1 LAVCYP
7 SFGCAIVTD
16 RGRFLSALYRE
27 VVLTNVSELRSF
39 EYILFL
45 CCDCIHIKFAMKSF
59 TCREAPRLLSRSNLA
74 QRAPVAAHR
83 NANTWRQEQRRGF
96 GSTRRLLVVKPY
108 LLADIGE
115 GITECQVIQW
125 FVKPGARVEQ
135 FDPICEVQSDKASVE
150 ITSRFD
156 GVIKK
161 LYYEPDDMAKV
172 GKPLVDIDIQSE
184 ISPAD
189 EALLNDGSGA
199 PANKQAPEQSQTQE
213 QGIELDRNDTKAASG
228 NFSTPAQSLPSEP
241 VQEHSKP
248 PRQLGKHASLATPAV
263 RHIIKENK
271 LNIEDIEGTGK
282 EGRVTK
288 EDVQRY
294 IEASRQSAAAPLVSS
309 TPTPGPKPTQ
319 QVEDQTKPL
328 SPIQAGMFKQMT
340 KSLSI
345 PHFLYTDSVDFSS
358 LTSLRQKY
366 NAGREKADRITPLPI
381 IIKAVSLTLHQ
392 YPLINSH
399 LDTTNP
405 NKPQI
410 ILKGSH
416 NIGIAVDSPSG
427 LLVPVIKNVQ
437 DHSIASLA
445 AEIQRLSSLARE
457 GKLTSADMT
466 GATFTVSNIG
476 SIGGTAVA
484 PVIVGPQVGIL
495 GIGRAKV
502 IPAFGKNGE
511 LVKREECVFSWSADH
526 RVVDGAYVARAA
538 DEVRKCIESVESML
552 VRMR

>member
-1 LAVCYP
+1 
-7 SFGCAIVTD
+7 
-16 RGRFLSALYRE
+16 
-27 VVLTNVSELRSF
+27 
-39 EYILFL
+39 
-45 CCDCIHIKFAMKSF
+45 MKSF
-59 TCREAPRLLSRSNLA
+59 ASREASRLFSRSRLT
-74 QRAPVAAHR
+74 HR
-83 NANTWRQEQRRGF
+83 PSITASRRNPNIRIQEQTRGF
-96 GSTRRLLVVKPY
+96 RETRGLLAVKPY

-184 ISPAD
+184 ILAAD
-189 EALLNDGSGA
+189 EVLLNGESG
-199 PANKQAPEQSQTQE
+199 KQAEQNTSSATESQE
-213 QGIELDRNDTKAASG
+213 QGIELGRNDTKAATGDVDSSG
-228 NFSTPAQSLPSEP
+228 QSASLPSKP
-241 VQEHSKP
+241 SQEQSAT
-248 PRQLGKHASLATPAV
+248 PRQPGKHASLATPAV
-263 RHIIKENK
+263 RHMIKEHRLK
-271 LNIEDIEGTGK
+271 IEDIEGTGR
-282 EGRVTK
+282 EGRVLK
-288 EDVQRY
+288 DDVQRY
-294 IEASRQSAAAPLVSS
+294 IESAKQTAGTLSTSS
-309 TPTPGPKPTQ
+309 IAMPKQ
-319 QVEDQTKPL
+319 QIEDQVKPL
-328 SPIQAGMFKQMT
+328 TPVQSGMFKQMT

-345 PHFLYTDSVDFSS
+345 PHFLYTNAVDFSS

-366 NAGREKADRITPLPI
+366 NLGREKPDRITPLPI
-381 IIKAVSLTLHQ
+381 IIKAVSLTLQ
-392 YPLINSH
+392 QFPLLNSH
-399 LDTTNP
+399 LDTNTNP

-416 NIGIAVDSPSG
+416 HIGVAVDSPSG

-437 DHSIASLA
+437 NHSIASLA
-445 AEIQRLSSLARE
+445 QEIQRLSSLARS
-457 GKLTSADMT
+457 GKLTSADLT
-466 GATFTVSNIG
+466 GATFTISNIG
-476 SIGGTAVA
+476 SIGGGTVA

-495 GIGRAKV
+495 GIGKARV
-502 IPAFGKNGE
+502 VPAFGEDGE

-538 DEVRKCIESVESML
+538 EEVRKCLEGVEAML